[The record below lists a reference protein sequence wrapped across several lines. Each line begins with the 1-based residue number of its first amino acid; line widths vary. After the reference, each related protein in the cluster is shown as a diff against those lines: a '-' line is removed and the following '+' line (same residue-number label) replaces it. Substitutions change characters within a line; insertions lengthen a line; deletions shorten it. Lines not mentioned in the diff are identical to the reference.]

1 MTTNAIKI
9 IRDFDFDED
18 VQVVYANLCY
28 GLRELDPP
36 WGLKGVDIRPLK
48 VRPDWYE
55 NGLTYRPKGDVK
67 AIGIGFS
74 NRNYRKDSE
83 VVDRL
88 EDSILIEFNASRKSI
103 DLRYVVDQ
111 VMPTYIRAFDA
122 YFASVLDVDVL
133 VRQKERLWEL
143 PREEHNQILKQNK
156 PRKKGLT
163 NIWQVNYWASEQC
176 NNYFGLTPEQV
187 VNAVKGQ
194 VARADVLEDGAYIV
208 VSYDPMSTDE
218 VEQITPTLMPLLRK
232 TAR

>member
-1 MTTNAIKI
+1 MKMTTNAIKI
-9 IRDFDFDED
+9 IRDFDFEED

-48 VRPDWYE
+48 VRPDWPD
-55 NGLTYRPKGDVK
+55 NGVTYRPKGGVK
-67 AIGIGFS
+67 ELGISFS
-74 NRNYRKDSE
+74 NRNHRKDSDIVE
-83 VVDRL
+83 RL
-88 EDSILIEFNASRKSI
+88 EDYISVEFNTYRTSL
-103 DLRYVVDQ
+103 DLRHVFNHVI
-111 VMPTYIRAFDA
+111 PCYIRAFDA
-122 YFASVLDVDVL
+122 YFASLLDVDVL

-176 NNYFGLTPEQV
+176 SNYFGLTPGQV
-187 VNAVKGQ
+187 VNAVRGQ
-194 VARADVLEDGAYIV
+194 VARADVLEGGAYIV

-218 VEQITPTLMPLLRK
+218 VELITPKLMPLLRK
-232 TAR
+232 